1 MDRMQRPQIIAETL
15 EVEAGGSTPPAQTF
29 EEVFETQH
37 PRLYRALYLM
47 VGNRQEAEEI
57 MQDAFLHLLE
67 RWDRVEDPAG
77 YLFRCA
83 LNGARS
89 RFRRMSVAARRAI
102 QVGPPED
109 PFAAA
114 DLRDEMVRALAALPQ
129 RQRAALVLLH
139 FLDYGSDEAG
149 QLLGVTAS
157 TVRSLASHGRAAL
170 KLTLEDRDD
179 G

>member
-1 MDRMQRPQIIAETL
+1 MGRMQRPQMIANTSG
-15 EVEAGGSTPPAQTF
+15 AGAGDQTRAALTF
-29 EEVFETQH
+29 EDVFETQH

-67 RWDRVEDPAG
+67 RWDRVDDPAG
-77 YLFRCA
+77 YLFRSA

-89 RFRRMSVAARRAI
+89 RFRRLSVAAKR
-102 QVGPPED
+102 VVHTGPPED

-139 FLDYGSDEAG
+139 FLDYGSAEAG
-149 QLLGVTAS
+149 ELLGVTAS
-157 TVRSLASHGRAAL
+157 TVRALASQGRAAL
-170 KLTLEDRDD
+170 RLTLEDRDD

>member
-1 MDRMQRPQIIAETL
+1 MHRMQRPQIIATTAGIES
-15 EVEAGGSTPPAQTF
+15 GGSSRASQTF
-29 EEVFETQH
+29 EEVFEAEH

-67 RWDRVEDPAG
+67 RWDRVDDPVG
-77 YLFRCA
+77 YLFRSA

-89 RFRRMSVAARRAI
+89 RFRRVSVAARRAI
-102 QVGPPED
+102 QAGPPED

-114 DLRDEMVRALAALPQ
+114 DLRDEMVRALAGLPQ

-149 QLLGVTAS
+149 RLLGVTPA
-157 TVRSLASHGRAAL
+157 TVRSLASHGRATL